1 VTKRLQ
7 TKVQRRK
14 ASTRSAVSV
23 VEQMSLKETAA
34 LNRALFQNDTMTH
47 DMEDLIVHEQ
57 RDDELSPAWNETDA
71 QLSP

>member
-1 VTKRLQ
+1 
-7 TKVQRRK
+7 
-14 ASTRSAVSV
+14 V